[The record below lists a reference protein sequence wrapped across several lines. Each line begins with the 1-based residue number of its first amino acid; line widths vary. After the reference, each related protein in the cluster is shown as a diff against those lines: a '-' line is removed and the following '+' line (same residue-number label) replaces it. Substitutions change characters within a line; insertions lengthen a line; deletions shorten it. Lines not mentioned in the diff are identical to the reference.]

1 MDHQPAHAG
10 LYRGIRD
17 FATTLGGK
25 VLSFDGAAIR
35 NKSGRDLG
43 NHAVEVIRVQAG
55 RGWLAKRVYCVE
67 SSADRE
73 ADAAMAAGELLVV
86 HSLFRG
92 HAPWAHDW
100 ATRHRKPYWVVPHG
114 CLDPA
119 GLGRRMLA
127 KRLWLSHF
135 AGQLFGDATAM
146 IFATK
151 REQAKAARWIT
162 GSSAGCG
169 CGDDGRSVIIPW
181 PVPQPSRVEEDVARE
196 RFRLQHG
203 IPDSATVLLFV
214 GRLHSSKRPVQAIES
229 FLAAEL
235 PRAHLVMVGMDGDL
249 TRAQLQSRIPH
260 SAGDRVH
267 VVGELNGRGLADAW
281 LASDGYISLSVK
293 ENFGYTA
300 ADALAY
306 GMPVI
311 LSRGHDLAYELPQRA
326 AGGLAF
332 GWLLPNDSR
341 QAAVEAICEWYS
353 MVTRGGCAA
362 KNLADLRDGSRAW
375 VADNLSRERFQSL
388 LRDLATRCT

>member
-17 FATTLGGK
+17 FAFALGGK
-25 VLSFDGAAIR
+25 VLSFDGAAVK
-35 NKSGRDLG
+35 NQSGKDSG
-43 NHAVEVIRVQAG
+43 NDAVQVIRVHAG
-55 RGWLAKRVYCVE
+55 RGWLANRVYRVE
-67 SSADRE
+67 PAANLKAE
-73 ADAAMAAGELLVV
+73 AAIAAGELLVV

-100 ATRHRKPYWVVPHG
+100 AARHRKPYWVVPHG

-127 KRLWLSHF
+127 KRLWLTRF
-135 AGQLFGDATAM
+135 AGPLFGDSAAM

-151 REQAKAARWIT
+151 REQAKAARWTERVI
-162 GSSAGCG
+162 AGR
-169 CGDDGRSVIIPW
+169 GRSKASRSVVAPW
-181 PVPQPSRVEEDVARE
+181 PVPLPSRVDEGPARA
-196 RFRLQHG
+196 RFRSQHG
-203 IPDSATVLLFV
+203 IPDIAPVLLFV
-214 GRLHSSKRPVQAIES
+214 GRLHSSKRPVKAIES

-235 PRAHLVMVGMDGDL
+235 PQAHLVIVGMDGDI
-249 TRAQLQSRIPH
+249 TRAQLQSRIPD

-267 VVGELNGRGLADAW
+267 VVGELYGCGLADAW